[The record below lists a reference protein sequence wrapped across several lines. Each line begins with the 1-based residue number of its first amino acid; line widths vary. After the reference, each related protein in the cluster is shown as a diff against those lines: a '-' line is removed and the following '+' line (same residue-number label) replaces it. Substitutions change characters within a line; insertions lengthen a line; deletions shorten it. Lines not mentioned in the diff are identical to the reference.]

1 MGRAIMLLMMM
12 TTTTMLHAVLGQ
24 EAPAPAPGPASPDC
38 QTAVLGLAD
47 CLSYVMPGSNLTK
60 PDKPCCPELAELVKD
75 NPICLCSLLANSNS
89 SNSVGLEIDVNR
101 ALKLPTVCKVST
113 PPPSTCELLGI
124 PVGAPTASE
133 APANSPGSGL
143 TPQGPSAATSPK
155 SGASKTANSVM
166 AFLAGLVIAVLPI
179 W

>member
-12 TTTTMLHAVLGQ
+12 ITTTMLHAVLAQ
-24 EAPAPAPGPASPDC
+24 EAPAPAPGPTSPDC

-47 CLSYVMPGSNLTK
+47 CLSYVTPGSNLTK
-60 PDKPCCPELAELVKD
+60 PEKPCCPEVKGLVEN
-75 NPICLCSLLANSNS
+75 NPVCLCTLLANSNS
-89 SNSVGLEIDVNR
+89 SNSLGIQIDVNR
-101 ALKLPTVCKVST
+101 ALKLPTVCKVQT
-113 PPPSTCELLGI
+113 PPVSTCALIGI

-133 APANSPGSGL
+133 APANSPGSGP
-143 TPQGPSAATSPK
+143 TPQGPSAS
-155 SGASKTANSVM
+155 ASKTATSVM

>member
-1 MGRAIMLLMMM
+1 MGRTIMLLMMM
-12 TTTTMLHAVLGQ
+12 ITTTMLHAVLAHMAH

-38 QTAVLGLAD
+38 QTAILGMAD
-47 CLSYVMPGSNLTK
+47 CLTYVTPGSNLTK

-75 NPICLCSLLANSNS
+75 NPICLCTLLANSNS
-89 SNSVGLEIDVNR
+89 SNSVGIEIDVNR
-101 ALKLPTVCKVST
+101 ALKLPTVCKVQT
-113 PPPSTCELLGI
+113 PPPSTCALLGI

-133 APANSPGSGL
+133 TPANSPGSGL
-143 TPQGPSAATSPK
+143 TPQGPPAS
-155 SGASKTANSVM
+155 ASKTATSVM